1 MYTVFAKQR
10 GATAL
15 YTLATVPTFKDALR
29 ACAPFRKCN
38 PDGWVAGF
46 GGIGGV
52 PLAITEPTAEVAALI
67 AKWKTDAE
75 AGTVKASTLAIQA
88 EEAKRYEQR
97 KRLVEEGLYKWSDF
111 DLDADDGYDGDDD
124 GDEEG

>member
-1 MYTVFAKQR
+1 MYTVYAKQD
-10 GATAL
+10 GAPAL

-29 ACAPFRKCN
+29 VCGPFRKCN
-38 PDGWVAGF
+38 PNGWRAGF
-46 GGIGGV
+46 GGIAGV

-67 AKWKTDAE
+67 AKWKADAE

-88 EEAKRYEQR
+88 EEAKRYEHR

-111 DLDADDGYDGDDD
+111 DLDADDGYDDDED
-124 GDEEG
+124 DEG